1 MGQFFRMK
9 LLVVLPLFLCLALAE
24 EFTISLANNKPK
36 ANPASIQQLRDDLIA
51 SARANGTFVPILPVQ
66 QLTPKHSRVA
76 RSVSSDCNC
85 GRTTLS
91 RIVGGN
97 VATPHSL
104 PYQAFVQPCF
114 TGGCFLCGGTLLNKR
129 YVLTAMHC
137 LVDQRGNAP
146 TSVTVGLGEHDI
158 RSNSEAIAPQR
169 FSASVIGRDDY
180 NANSFDNDIAILK
193 LDRDATLNDNVM
205 LACLPT
211 NLNELYAGRDAK
223 VSGWGTTSQGGSSS
237 NVLKETTVK
246 ITAQSDST
254 CTRYAA
260 SGVLPN
266 IKMCAYQQSTDSCQ
280 GDSGGP
286 LAVQENSKYTVV
298 GVVSYGNGCAQTG
311 YAGVYARVTAYDSW
325 IREKISDGWCG
336 DSSGTTQA
344 PTTPAPTTQGPTTQA
359 PSTQGPTTQGPTTQG
374 PTTQGPTTQAPSG
387 CDLTCFFG
395 NFNGAFSWF
404 GETVSCTNGI
414 CSASSFNLCETIGY
428 PCGGQPTTTTPP
440 TTPPTQGLTCASP
453 CNFRRALRRYMRRYR
468 RGRLER
474 FPDFTFR
481 TRNGEQ
487 IPATCDLETGDCCA
501 DPSHTGT
508 PLC

>member
-1 MGQFFRMK
+1 MK

-24 EFTISLANNKPK
+24 EFIISLTNEPS
-36 ANPASIQQLRDDLIA
+36 PASVQHLRDDLIA
-51 SARANGTFVPILPVQ
+51 SARTNGTIVPILPLTE
-66 QLTPKHSRVA
+66 LTPKHARVA

-85 GRTTLS
+85 GRTTLN

-114 TGGCFLCGGTLLNKR
+114 RGGCFLCGGTLLNKR

-137 LVDQRGNAP
+137 LVDQQGNAP

-158 RSNSEAIAPQR
+158 RSNSEAISPQT

-193 LDRDATLNDNVM
+193 LNRDATLNDNVIP
-205 LACLPT
+205 ACLPT
-211 NLNELYAGRDAK
+211 NVNELYANRDAK
-223 VSGWGTTSQGGSSS
+223 VSGWGATSQGGSTS

-246 ITAQSDST
+246 ITAQSDRT

-260 SGVLPN
+260 NGVLPN

-286 LAVQENSKYTVV
+286 LATMDNGKYTVV

-344 PTTPAPTTQGPTTQA
+344 PTQAPTTPA
-359 PSTQGPTTQGPTTQG
+359 PTTQG

-387 CDLTCFFG
+387 CDLTCLVG
-395 NFNGAFSWF
+395 NLNGVFNWF
-404 GETVSCTNGI
+404 GGQVSCANGI
-414 CSASSFNLCETIGY
+414 CSASSFNLCETVGY
-428 PCGGQPTTTTPP
+428 PCGGQPTTTNPP
-440 TTPPTQGLTCASP
+440 TTPPPQGLTCASP

-474 FPDFTFR
+474 FTDFTFR
-481 TRNGEQ
+481 TRSGER
-487 IPATCDLETGDCCA
+487 IPATCDLATGQCCA